1 MSEPEVRPLQS
12 VVVDDQLALLLA
24 LGGLDVEPGTQM
36 VTTYSWQ
43 QRALGA
49 FVAPRATAG
58 QLQRLAGSVGAT
70 AATAIAAVGQPNPD
84 RLLVADP
91 RATAVDIARLRV
103 TGANPLAAE
112 TVAAASQLG
121 AVVRFSPGN
130 GHGHVVDHVLNAG
143 LDFEVWDI
151 TGTRNDP

>member
-1 MSEPEVRPLQS
+1 LTELEVRPLQP
-12 VVVDDQLALLLA
+12 VVVDDQLALLFA
-24 LGGLDVEPGTQM
+24 LGGLDIDPGTQM

-70 AATAIAAVGQPNPD
+70 AATALAAVGQPNPD
-84 RLLVADP
+84 RLLITDP
-91 RATAVDIARLRV
+91 RTTAVDIARLRV
-103 TGANPLAAE
+103 AGANPLAAE
-112 TVAAASQLG
+112 TIAAARHLG

-130 GHGHVVDHVLNAG
+130 GRGHVVDHVLTAG
-143 LDFEVWDI
+143 VDFEIWDI
-151 TGTRNDP
+151 AGSDHL